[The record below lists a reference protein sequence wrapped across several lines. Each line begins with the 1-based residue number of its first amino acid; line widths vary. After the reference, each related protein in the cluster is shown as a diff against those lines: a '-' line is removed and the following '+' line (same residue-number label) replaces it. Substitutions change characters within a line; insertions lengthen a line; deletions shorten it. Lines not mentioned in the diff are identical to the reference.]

1 MFGEITFD
9 ELTKYYETMYQAKD
23 AKTAR
28 WIVKNFQHYCEGD
41 VILGLCYD
49 KVVLDSVCKQS
60 LIAVSKKLEAAFA
73 CIMSKNGEIEGID
86 MVMPLSMP
94 IHTMRLSKRK

>member
-23 AKTAR
+23 VRTAR
-28 WIVKNFQHYCEGD
+28 WLVRNFQGYCESG

-49 KVVLDSVCKQS
+49 KVILDSYSKKS
-60 LIAVSKKLEAAFA
+60 LVAVSKKLEAAFA
-73 CIMSKNGEIEGID
+73 CIMSMDGKIEGVDSII
-86 MVMPLSMP
+86 PLDLTL
-94 IHTMRLSKRK
+94 HTMCLSRRK